1 MREMNKNTSIAT
13 ETDYQRLSK
22 FHEALADLSQIS
34 VGDISVDVLFKIVV
48 SRLAQIMPADCVSIM
63 MVENGQQLM
72 LSAGVGWDDSQLG
85 SVLAQW
91 GTESDPEYPDTLR
104 GPIVDVSSG
113 VSPSIH
119 GLFPARVGGIS
130 GAQTVP
136 DWERRFT
143 DRCTWNVR

>member
-1 MREMNKNTSIAT
+1 MREMNKNTFIAT
-13 ETDYQRLSK
+13 ESDYQRLSK

-34 VGDISVDVLFKIVV
+34 VSDISVDVLFKIVV

-72 LSAGVGWDDSQLG
+72 LSTGVGWDDSQLG
-85 SVLAQW
+85 LVLAQW
-91 GTESDPEYPDTLR
+91 DTESDPEYPDTLR

-119 GLFPARVGGIS
+119 GLVPARVGGIS

-136 DWERRFT
+136 IGSAGPAR
-143 DRCTWNVR
+143 